1 MESEKS
7 YLGEITSWDNGGR
20 LVVDH
25 FFSFMIMWTAFCV
38 RAVSLENLV
47 SVQIIFGNQPVGLS
61 SRDAQ
66 LAETD
71 SFFTKIW

>member
-1 MESEKS
+1 MKVFE
-7 YLGEITSWDNGGR
+7 LDMLLI
-20 LVVDH
+20 
-25 FFSFMIMWTAFCV
+25 V
-38 RAVSLENLV
+38 RAMSLENLV

-71 SFFTKIW
+71 SFFTKFGENHCFFLAKTFRIFENF